1 MNSLNS
7 LVTKV
12 NTYSM
17 KNLSRNAM
25 LMKRVAVYI
34 TRMLRVFGLVSHI
47 GRERGE
53 GERGRGGREGRGG
66 RVRKKEGVGEGTQS
80 EGATSSTT
88 N

>member
-17 KNLSRNAM
+17 KNPSRNAM

-47 GRERGE
+47 GRERGS
-53 GERGRGGREGRGG
+53 GEREGRGESEN
-66 RVRKKEGVGEGTQS
+66 EGGKRQGDAE
-80 EGATSSTT
+80 
-88 N
+88 